1 MSSVNMNNES
11 VQLKWN
17 KSTQNLINESKLQN
31 TQKDSSFPRDFY
43 QAYLS
48 QISYIYTYVCVSE
61 SHSVMSYSL

>member
-1 MSSVNMNNES
+1 MYYKNQHYLCPSVNMNNES

-48 QISYIYTYVCVSE
+48 QISYIYTYV
-61 SHSVMSYSL
+61 